1 MCDSVRLL
9 FFFFSG
15 DTYTYCF
22 FDERTAHAMYT
33 LVHTCALHRT
43 QPLDDVRRFLDRSD
57 THTEVA

>member
-22 FDERTAHAMYT
+22 FDERTAHGTRHVYFSAH
-33 LVHTCALHRT
+33 LRST
-43 QPLDDVRRFLDRSD
+43 QNTTPR
-57 THTEVA
+57 